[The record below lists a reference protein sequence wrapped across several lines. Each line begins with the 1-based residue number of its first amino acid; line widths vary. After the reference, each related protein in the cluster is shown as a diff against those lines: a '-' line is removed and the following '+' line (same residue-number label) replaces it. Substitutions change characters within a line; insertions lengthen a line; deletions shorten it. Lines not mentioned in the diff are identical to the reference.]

1 MSPSDTNGEI
11 DTFSEMRIN
20 VIQTVVS
27 MAGKSNLADPV
38 RRGAA
43 STKKKVNWADTQ
55 SKPLENVQ
63 HFFLDEAEKGI

>member
-1 MSPSDTNGEI
+1 M
-11 DTFSEMRIN
+11 
-20 VIQTVVS
+20 IQTVVS

-63 HFFLDEAEKGI
+63 HFFLDEAEKGILEGELFNFFNSNLIIN